1 MTDQHPI
8 IDDPDLGTLVRATTE
23 LSDGTVLTH
32 DWYAGT
38 VTVDDT
44 ELELMLEG
52 TTADEARSLIP
63 RVRET
68 IAALGGLRRL
78 ASDAVVTAFSQGTPE
93 PAELDAAASD
103 LALETVEASADG
115 TIVLHLI
122 DTCGEHFPE
131 GYWPAVHLGADGQ
144 ITQVTVES

>member
-38 VTVDDT
+38 VTVDDS

>member
-1 MTDQHPI
+1 MSEHPT
-8 IDDPDLGTLVRATTE
+8 IDDPELGMLVRATTE

-38 VTVDDT
+38 VTVEGS

-52 TTADEARSLIP
+52 SSADEARALIP
-63 RVRET
+63 RVRQT
-68 IAALGGLRRL
+68 LAALDVLQRL
-78 ASDAVVTAFSQGTPE
+78 SSDAVVTAFSTGAPE
-93 PAELDAAASD
+93 PHELDEAAFD
-103 LALETVEASADG
+103 LSLDTVEASADG
-115 TIVLHLI
+115 TSVLHFT
-122 DTCGEHFPE
+122 DTCGDHFPE

>member
-8 IDDPDLGTLVRATTE
+8 IDDPDLGILVRATTE

-38 VTVDDT
+38 VTVDDS

-93 PAELDAAASD
+93 PTELDTAASD
-103 LALETVEASADG
+103 LALETIEASADG

-131 GYWPAVHLGADGQ
+131 GYWPAVHLGAEGQ
-144 ITQVTVES
+144 IAQVTVES

>member
-38 VTVDDT
+38 VTVDDS

-93 PAELDAAASD
+93 PAELDTAASD
-103 LALETVEASADG
+103 LALETIEASADG
-115 TIVLHLI
+115 TILLHLI
-122 DTCGEHFPE
+122 DTCDEHFPE

>member
-1 MTDQHPI
+1 MSDEHPI

-38 VTVDDT
+38 VTVDDAD
-44 ELELMLEG
+44 LELMLEG
-52 TTADEARSLIP
+52 TSADQARALIP

-103 LALETVEASADG
+103 LSLETIEASADG
-115 TIVLHLI
+115 TVVLHLI
-122 DTCGEHFPE
+122 DTCGDHFPE
-131 GYWPAVHLGADGQ
+131 GYWPAVHLGEDGQ